1 MRNRIIALLLCA
13 GMLLLGGCSDH
24 SSSSAGSATI
34 EPDVEDFASETVE
47 TPPVSSEAPKDAL
60 DGYSGLVIGRWYVE
74 HIDGSLSNGTH
85 YTISLDCL
93 DVDSGEVRNI
103 SEFNFDVK
111 SITYQTSTGGWSA
124 EHDFRFE
131 SFPIVLCAPAEGF
144 NASYDKMVFD
154 KRVQEREYTA
164 GWIDCEGN
172 FFDVTGTLGLEPKN
186 EYGFTAMGFVGDY
199 FCFGDAG
206 YSSTYYVPIS
216 DLRAEN
222 VVEGFPRETRIAN
235 ATWFG
240 EDYALVELLDP
251 EIDGKSVYI
260 YDVEAMRNT
269 KLVSDAFIQSHSGVV
284 SPDGAQI
291 ALLGRNSDDA
301 PFDIY
306 IVDSDNFSNARKVS
320 MPEGADILFDKSYS
334 STPSSAAKDEGLV
347 FCGLLAWI

>member
-13 GMLLLGGCSDH
+13 GMLLGGCSDH

-60 DGYSGLVIGRWYVE
+60 DGYSGLVIGRWYIE

-172 FFDVTGTLGLEPKN
+172 FFDVTGTLGLEPKMN
-186 EYGFTAMGFVGDY
+186 MVLPPWDLWAIISALATPVTAAHIMSLFLILGQKMW
-199 FCFGDAG
+199 
-206 YSSTYYVPIS
+206 
-216 DLRAEN
+216 LR
-222 VVEGFPRETRIAN
+222 GS
-235 ATWFG
+235 
-240 EDYALVELLDP
+240 P
-251 EIDGKSVYI
+251 E
-260 YDVEAMRNT
+260 
-269 KLVSDAFIQSHSGVV
+269 KLG
-284 SPDGAQI
+284 SPMQ
-291 ALLGRNSDDA
+291 LGLERTT
-301 PFDIY
+301 
-306 IVDSDNFSNARKVS
+306 
-320 MPEGADILFDKSYS
+320 L
-334 STPSSAAKDEGLV
+334 
-347 FCGLLAWI
+347 